1 MPTEMAYIELLYT
14 QIQNDNARL
23 IEERDSLR
31 KDLEA
36 ARSELM
42 LAMSAI
48 ANEEA
53 ARSNMGQVFEAQ
65 HAQCQNLVAQVATTQ
80 KKLRASRDRNK
91 ILWRQSRRMNSKL
104 TEEVS
109 KHRRSEM
116 SELQDKLACK
126 KVSHSVYLQNA
137 IWVLENQVND
147 LVAQNGQMSKE
158 LQDTKEK
165 NRQLEESYRESA
177 YSLTEQKDAIA
188 RENETL
194 RSRVTELLQ
203 QVKDSSGRADMATRR
218 LEKARRER
226 HRQRDQLNKMRAV
239 YKSSVNTYKMSAA
252 RSNEELKHVK
262 AALEETKLIAQ
273 DTQKKQDLTTQLAE
287 QLKSTV
293 EQEQKRHADDRNT
306 IVSLEAKISEL
317 NNELIIT
324 KTTAFV
330 LRGE

>member
-1 MPTEMAYIELLYT
+1 MPTSTETVDMQSQMAYIELLYT

-116 SELQDKLACK
+116 SELQDK
-126 KVSHSVYLQNA
+126 NA

-165 NRQLEESYRESA
+165 GNPS
-177 YSLTEQKDAIA
+177 
-188 RENETL
+188 
-194 RSRVTELLQ
+194 
-203 QVKDSSGRADMATRR
+203 
-218 LEKARRER
+218 
-226 HRQRDQLNKMRAV
+226 
-239 YKSSVNTYKMSAA
+239 
-252 RSNEELKHVK
+252 
-262 AALEETKLIAQ
+262 
-273 DTQKKQDLTTQLAE
+273 
-287 QLKSTV
+287 
-293 EQEQKRHADDRNT
+293 
-306 IVSLEAKISEL
+306 
-317 NNELIIT
+317 
-324 KTTAFV
+324 F
-330 LRGE
+330 